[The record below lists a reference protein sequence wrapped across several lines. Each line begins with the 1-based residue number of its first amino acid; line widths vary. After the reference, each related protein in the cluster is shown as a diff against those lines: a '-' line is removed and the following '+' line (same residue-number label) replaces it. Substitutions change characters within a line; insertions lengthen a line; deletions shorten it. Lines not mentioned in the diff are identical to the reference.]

1 MEQNSL
7 FRDAL
12 WRIYNRPEIPQPWEQ
27 GGNLP
32 WDDPDFS
39 ARMLREH
46 LDQSHGAAS
55 RVAEERALQIDW
67 LWRKL
72 GLQAGKS
79 LLDITCGPGLYATEF
94 ARLGLHV
101 TGIDFGP
108 ASIEYA
114 VELAAS
120 KGVSEQ
126 CQFILSD
133 VRQMAFPES
142 AFDAAT
148 FIYGQLAVFTLEE
161 AKELLAKTAQSLRP
175 GGTLCVELL
184 NQERVDKKDSS
195 WWFTDHQGLWGN
207 TPFLHLGERFWNS
220 EKAISIERFHIL
232 QLESG
237 QLDQVTLCDQTYSA
251 GEMIEMMKTA
261 GFAEV
266 DVYRAWDGL
275 PLYDAEEW
283 IVYICRR

>member
-1 MEQNSL
+1 MDTDTQ
-7 FRDAL
+7 FRDSL
-12 WRIYNRPEIPQPWEQ
+12 RRIYNRPPRPRPWEQ

-32 WDDPDFS
+32 WDDPVFS
-39 ARMLREH
+39 GRMLREH

-55 RVAEERALQIDW
+55 RVNEERALQIDW
-67 LWRKL
+67 LWRRL
-72 GLQAGKS
+72 GLQAGKA

-94 ARLGLHV
+94 ARLGLQV

-120 KGVSEQ
+120 KGVTDQ

-133 VRQMAFPES
+133 VREMAFPEA

-148 FIYGQLAVFTLEE
+148 FIYGQLAVFTVEE
-161 AKELLAKTAQSLRP
+161 AKELLTKTAQSLKP
-175 GGTLCVELL
+175 GGALCVELL

-195 WWFTDHQGLWGN
+195 WWFTDDQGLWGDK
-207 TPFLHLGERFWNS
+207 PFLHLGERFWDS
-220 EKAISIERFHIL
+220 ERAISIERFQVLH
-232 QLESG
+232 LESG
-237 QLDQVTLCDQTYSA
+237 QLDLVTLCDQTYSA
-251 GEMIEMMKTA
+251 VEMIDMMKTA

-283 IVYICRR
+283 IVYVCRR